1 MAFYDSFLH
10 KKHGSFSQQLLVYL
24 NKHLAQFILKH
35 LRSDR
40 PADILE
46 IGPGKGYFY
55 HGLKESG
62 IDFTYSAMDRNKAI
76 LEQFKGVKTYV
87 CEVPNIPELGKKFD
101 IIYAAFVVEH
111 LNNGREVYEFIASCK
126 KILKIGGLI
135 VFQCPDAARQ
145 KFEFWN
151 IDYTHIFPT
160 TKRNMMMAF
169 HENGIEDVK
178 MYDINGLCTHPHF
191 DNRLLYRLERLIMF
205 PYSYAFMSFIFWPLY
220 RKPLYDLHNFWY
232 SIYCFFKEENLL
244 IIAKVD

>member
-10 KKHGSFSQQLLVYL
+10 KKHGSFSQRILIYL
-24 NKHLAQFILKH
+24 NNHLAQFILKH
-35 LRSDR
+35 LHSDR

-55 HGLKESG
+55 QGLKESG

-76 LEQFKGVKTYV
+76 LEQFKVIKTYV
-87 CEVPNIPELGKKFD
+87 CEVPDIPELGKKFD

-111 LNNGREVYEFIASCK
+111 LNNGRDVYEFIASCK
-126 KILKIGGLI
+126 KILKTGGLI

-145 KFEFWN
+145 EFEFWN
-151 IDYTHIFPT
+151 IDYTHVFPT

-169 HENGIEDVK
+169 HENGIEEVK
-178 MYDINGLCTHPHF
+178 MYDINGLCTHPYFH
-191 DNRLLYRLERLIMF
+191 NRLLYRLERIIMF
-205 PYSYAFMSFIFWPLY
+205 PYSYAFMSFVFWPFY

-244 IIAKVD
+244 IIARV